1 MKRTEKKFVKLDW
14 KNAQFELEETENGYK
29 LMVLE
34 FDKDG
39 CVTEETDFLEVIED
53 LIGQPGITMSIKKE
67 NDVE

>member
-1 MKRTEKKFVKLDW
+1 MKRIEKKFVKIDF
-14 KNAQFELEETENGYK
+14 KNAMFEIVDGR

-39 CVTEETDFLEVIED
+39 AVVEETDFLDAIDD

>member
-1 MKRTEKKFVKLDW
+1 MKRTDNKFVKIDF
-14 KNAQFELEETENGYK
+14 KNAQFEVVDGR

-39 CVTEETDFLEVIED
+39 CVVEETDFLDAIDD
-53 LIGQPGITMSIKKE
+53 LIGQPGITISIKKE

>member
-1 MKRTEKKFVKLDW
+1 MKRIEKKFVKIDF
-14 KNAQFELEETENGYK
+14 KNAMFEVVDGR

-39 CVTEETDFLEVIED
+39 SVVEETDFLDAIDD

>member
-1 MKRTEKKFVKLDW
+1 MKRIEKKFVKIDF
-14 KNAQFELEETENGYK
+14 KQAMFEVVDGR

-39 CVTEETDFLEVIED
+39 AVVEETDFLDAIDD
-53 LIGQPGITMSIKKE
+53 LIGEQGITISIKKE

>member
-1 MKRTEKKFVKLDW
+1 MKRIEKKFVNIDFKQ
-14 KNAQFELEETENGYK
+14 AMFEVVDGR

-39 CVTEETDFLEVIED
+39 AVVEETDFLDAIDD
-53 LIGQPGITMSIKKE
+53 LIGQPGITISIKKE

>member
-1 MKRTEKKFVKLDW
+1 MKRIEKKFVKIDF
-14 KNAQFELEETENGYK
+14 KNAMLEVVDGR

-39 CVTEETDFLEVIED
+39 AVVEETDFLDAIDD
-53 LIGQPGITMSIKKE
+53 LIGQPGITISIKKE

>member
-1 MKRTEKKFVKLDW
+1 MKRIEKKFVKIDF
-14 KNAQFELEETENGYK
+14 KNAMFEVVDGR

-39 CVTEETDFLEVIED
+39 TVVEETDFLDAIDD
-53 LIGQPGITMSIKKE
+53 LIGQQGITISIKKE

>member
-1 MKRTEKKFVKLDW
+1 MKRIEKKFVKIDF
-14 KNAQFELEETENGYK
+14 KNAMFEVVDGR

-39 CVTEETDFLEVIED
+39 CVVEETDFLDAIDD
-53 LIGQPGITMSIKKE
+53 LIGQPGITISIKKE

>member
-1 MKRTEKKFVKLDW
+1 MKRIEKKFVKIDF
-14 KNAQFELEETENGYK
+14 KNAMFEVVDGR

-39 CVTEETDFLEVIED
+39 CVVEETDFLDAIDD
-53 LIGQPGITMSIKKE
+53 LIGQSGITMSIKKE

>member
-1 MKRTEKKFVKLDW
+1 MKRIEKKFVKIDF
-14 KNAQFELEETENGYK
+14 KNAQFEVVDGR

-39 CVTEETDFLEVIED
+39 CVVEETDFLDAIDD
-53 LIGQPGITMSIKKE
+53 LIGQQGITISIKKE

>member
-1 MKRTEKKFVKLDW
+1 MKRIEKKFVKIDF
-14 KNAQFELEETENGYK
+14 KNAMFEVVDGR

-39 CVTEETDFLEVIED
+39 AVVEETDFLDAVDD
-53 LIGQPGITMSIKKE
+53 LIGQPGITISIKKE